1 MGTRWGVALVAV
13 LWLGSGGAHA
23 QDADA
28 WVPAAEAPDD
38 PTAVPDIDPAG
49 VTPPPSTSSAEPPPA
64 SGPPPGGTSLGIRV
78 TGRAPGLRVHLRP
91 VDAAWGEPFVCAI
104 PCTALVGPGDWA
116 VSLGRR
122 RDVTPLAVNGSPL
135 SLLASGRLDV
145 RFSDRGAARAAGV
158 VLLVL
163 GGLALVGALIGALTV
178 SDAPSFGAALN
189 RAILVLPAAVGGVL
203 VIAGLVLVGL
213 QPWASA
219 RWTPDP

>member
-1 MGTRWGVALVAV
+1 
-13 LWLGSGGAHA
+13 
-23 QDADA
+23 
-28 WVPAAEAPDD
+28 
-38 PTAVPDIDPAG
+38 
-49 VTPPPSTSSAEPPPA
+49 
-64 SGPPPGGTSLGIRV
+64 
-78 TGRAPGLRVHLRP
+78 
-91 VDAAWGEPFVCAI
+91 
-104 PCTALVGPGDWA
+104 
-116 VSLGRR
+116 
-122 RDVTPLAVNGSPL
+122 
-135 SLLASGRLDV
+135 LDV